1 MPTEKPKARKGVRKF
16 DINTMTDEHRKEY
29 WNTMSE
35 KQVFGLYR
43 QKTVKFVREKTKE
56 ITDRYYALDPNVT
69 VHEVGCA
76 YAMTL
81 RSINPEIKY
90 LGTDLAENM
99 ITGCRE
105 IYADLPNASFEVES
119 IESAYEKGI
128 RADVTLVLCMMDS
141 LPHDYSL
148 ELLEK
153 VMAMT
158 NKAVLFI
165 AQRHEFNRSLNDPNW
180 DWSRNFNSHDPR
192 EIVEL
197 AEKNGYTCDLDVRE
211 KYSNFAAVLVRK

>member
-1 MPTEKPKARKGVRKF
+1 MRAKPGVRKF
-16 DINTMTDEHRKEY
+16 DIETVSDEQRLEY

-43 QKTVKFVREKTKE
+43 QKTIKFVREKTKE
-56 ITDRYYALDPNVT
+56 ITDEYYALDPNVT

-76 YAMTL
+76 YVMTM
-81 RSINPEIKY
+81 RQINPAINF
-90 LGTDLAENM
+90 LGTDMAENM
-99 ITGCRE
+99 IKGCRE
-105 IYADLPNASFEVES
+105 MYADLPNACFEVES

-141 LPHDYSL
+141 IAHDYSL
-148 ELLEK
+148 ELLGK
-153 VMAMT
+153 VLEMS

-165 AQRHEFNRSLNDPNW
+165 SQRHEFNRSKNDPNW
-180 DWSRNFNSHDPR
+180 DWSRNFNSHDPQ

-197 AEKNGYTCDLDVRE
+197 AEKYGYNTSLDVRE
-211 KYSNFAAVLVRK
+211 GYSNFAAVMRRK

>member
-1 MPTEKPKARKGVRKF
+1 MVKKGLGKF
-16 DINTMTDEHRKEY
+16 DINTLSDEQRKEY
-29 WNTMSE
+29 WNNFTE
-35 KQVFGLYR
+35 KKVLGLYR
-43 QKTVKFVREKTKE
+43 KRTVNFVREKAKE
-56 ITDRYYALDPNVT
+56 ITDYFYALDPNVT

-81 RSINPEIKY
+81 RSINPDIKY

-99 ITGCRE
+99 IYGSRE

-119 IESAYEKGI
+119 IESAYDKGI
-128 RADVTLVLCMMDS
+128 RADITLVLCMMDS

-153 VMAMT
+153 VMAMS

-165 AQRHEFNRSLNDPNW
+165 SQRHEFNRSLNDPNW
-180 DWSRNFNSHDPR
+180 DWSRNFNSHDPQ

-197 AEKNGYTCDLDVRE
+197 AEKNGYNCELDVRE
-211 KYSNFAAVLVRK
+211 KYSNFAATLVRK